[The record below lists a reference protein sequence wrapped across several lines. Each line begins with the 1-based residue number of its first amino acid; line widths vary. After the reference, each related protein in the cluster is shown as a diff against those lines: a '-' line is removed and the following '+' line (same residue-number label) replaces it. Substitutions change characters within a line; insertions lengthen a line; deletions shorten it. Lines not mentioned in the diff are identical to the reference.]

1 MKARLT
7 TNIIGPVDYR
17 VGDVVEGAVAEE
29 LVSVG
34 YAVALD
40 EPKPRPA
47 PVKAKVEK
55 KD

>member
-17 VGDVVEGAVAEE
+17 IGDVVEGAIAEE

-34 YAVALD
+34 YAVALED
-40 EPKPRPA
+40 KPKPAPA
-47 PVKAKVEK
+47 KAKVEK
-55 KD
+55 D

>member
-17 VGDVVEGAVAEE
+17 IGDVVEGAVAEE

-34 YAVALD
+34 YAVALED
-40 EPKPRPA
+40 KPKPA
-47 PVKAKVEK
+47 TAKAKVEK
-55 KD
+55 D